1 MAMTS
6 SDKMATGGNDVT
18 VSVKTSQSGN
28 VGRER
33 PETKCATVR
42 SSEVCQLMSVATHAS
57 TSPVS
62 VASTASVS
70 VLPNPHVCA
79 GNDDRRGGNGSRN
92 PDACGWL
99 QSVGRLRRK
108 LEEIRPTSSST
119 TLCRARTVG
128 PSSGETAA
136 DNRNPVTS
144 TTGSQ
149 SVHLRKAAAVGSKS
163 FCHPELMAES
173 TVDCSSAVGPSAVVT
188 CCSDDRSISGE
199 ALPAQGF
206 LNLSTTFPERSKRDA
221 ASEVQRTSTST
232 MKTNSHP
239 TQLHV
244 SNNTNPNK
252 YPTVLGPHRSVINSA
267 DCMETTVERISTSS
281 ATLDS
286 FSTSPCQT
294 AGDGQNQPVCANF
307 GSRFSASPQLR
318 RWNGRPESGGHN
330 STATQVGS
338 TDHRHYQFQQYQP
351 DDTTKPHSVPCSPR
365 LQARLAATQP
375 WRPWSPSKFDSPTSM
390 DISQLASTLLL
401 TKVIRDRQDLKST
414 GNYTG
419 YRKA

>member
-6 SDKMATGGNDVT
+6 SDKMATGEGDVT
-18 VSVKTSQSGN
+18 VSVTTSQSGN

-42 SSEVCQLMSVATHAS
+42 SSEVCQLMSVSTHAS

-70 VLPNPHVCA
+70 VLPNPRVCA

-128 PSSGETAA
+128 PVTGRSSGNAAA
-136 DNRNPVTS
+136 DSRTPVTS
-144 TTGSQ
+144 TTGSN
-149 SVHLRKAAAVGSKS
+149 SAHLRKAAAIGSNSK
-163 FCHPELMAES
+163 LTAES
-173 TVDCSSAVGPSAVVT
+173 TADCFNVVGPSAIVI
-188 CCSDDRSISGE
+188 CRSEDRSVSGE
-199 ALPAQGF
+199 TLPAQGV
-206 LNLSTTFPERSKRDA
+206 LSPFTTFPERSRRDA

-244 SNNTNPNK
+244 ANNTNSSK
-252 YPTVLGPHRSVINSA
+252 YPTVLGPHRSLVNSA
-267 DCMETTVERISTSS
+267 DCIQRTVERTSMSS
-281 ATLDS
+281 AALDS
-286 FSTSPCQT
+286 YSTSPCQT
-294 AGDGQNQPVCANF
+294 TGDGQTQPVYANF
-307 GSRFSASPQLR
+307 GSRSSASPQLR
-318 RWNGRPESGGHN
+318 RWNVRPESGGHS

-338 TDHRHYQFQQYQP
+338 TDHHHYQFQQYQP
-351 DDTTKPHSVPCSPR
+351 DSTTKPHSVPCSPR

-390 DISQLASTLLL
+390 DISQLASSLLL